1 MIFVIKSSAVFV
13 KLCRRSGSPHVPGVA
28 QSIRLLSEVAPGVSR
43 NVDASTD
50 RPSGTPEVQKPQASP
65 AVLTVAERD
74 AALMNAWRDREGSL
88 ANAELE
94 DGKLEEGYRR
104 NVKANIFRLI

>member
-1 MIFVIKSSAVFV
+1 M
-13 KLCRRSGSPHVPGVA
+13 
-28 QSIRLLSEVAPGVSR
+28 SR

-50 RPSGTPEVQKPQASP
+50 KPSGTPEVQKPQASP
-65 AVLTVAERD
+65 EVLTVAERD

-104 NVKANIFRLI
+104 NVVSWSCVFRMILLIASIESKYIPSDLASAHMLRTPNHRHTD